1 VDAWQTE
8 ANQRDRITVSSPKSL
23 AERCAVEGVCAT
35 KLALRIPAVIDDLAN
50 TTEEAYTAWPDRLYV
65 IDAEGRVA
73 YKSQPGP
80 FGFKPAELEGA
91 LKRVLF
97 VLPAPNQVSQV
108 QRAGFCPPPLI
119 PRLFWGVP
127 RLVHTVPPVLPG
139 VSALRNDPGT

>member
-1 VDAWQTE
+1 MDAWE
-8 ANQRDRITVSSPKSL
+8 SDSNQRDKISVSSPKSL

-65 IDAEGRVA
+65 IDAGGRVA

-91 LKRVLF
+91 LKRVLS
-97 VLPAPNQVSQV
+97 VPQAPNQVSQV
-108 QRAGFCPPPLI
+108 Q
-119 PRLFWGVP
+119 
-127 RLVHTVPPVLPG
+127 
-139 VSALRNDPGT
+139 